1 VHTIAKITPDDYS
14 DLLAA
19 VDEGVSQR
27 ALARRY
33 GCAPSLIARH
43 VAKAKRPR
51 ELRDLEQVPQAD
63 LSIGPIEGSTREILE
78 ARIRDP
84 KTPARDLANLANAL
98 ARLIKDEA
106 PAPPDSPAFLFRPG
120 TLILEPGRRSRGAER
135 RFRLM
140 LRAPGRVE
148 HLSSRDYDLTAA
160 DALYLVI
167 CCLASELGLTPEALG
182 LSPEDI
188 AGAAGSKQPATG

>member
-1 VHTIAKITPDDYS
+1 MHTIAKITPDDYS

-43 VAKAKRPR
+43 VAKAKRLR

-63 LSIGPIEGSTREILE
+63 LGIGPIEGSTREILE

-84 KTPARDLANLANAL
+84 TPPRDLANLANAL

-106 PAPPDSPAFLFRPG
+106 PAPPDSPALLFRPG
-120 TLILEPGRRSRGAER
+120 TLILEPWRRSRESER
-135 RFRLM
+135 RYRLM
-140 LRAPGRVE
+140 ARRRGGIKP
-148 HLSSRDYDLTAA
+148 LSGNDYDLTAA
-160 DALYLVI
+160 EALYMIFV
-167 CCLASELGLTPEALG
+167 CLAPELGLTREEALG
-182 LSPEDI
+182 LSPEDF
-188 AGAAGSKQPATG
+188 AGAAGSNERAPG